1 VLPLHSPP
9 SSSRGGSRLWPALSP
24 EAGQGSTSSPAANH
38 ERISR
43 CTSVQPSS
51 LRCTK
56 PDRCMYRGTHGRTPF
71 ARRSRTLSH
80 GHTRSS
86 SFRKDAGRVVMVS
99 AGLCP
104 FGTPSRLSE
113 PAPPMTAPCPP
124 HRPRASTARGLR
136 SASECSQSRRALRT
150 PPTRWASTS

>member
-1 VLPLHSPP
+1 VACTQPCT
-9 SSSRGGSRLWPALSP
+9 
-24 EAGQGSTSSPAANH
+24 AGQGSTSSPAANH
-38 ERISR
+38 ECISR

-56 PDRCMYRGTHGRTPF
+56 PHRCTYRGTHGSTPF
-71 ARRSRTLSH
+71 ARRSHTLSH

-86 SFRKDAGRVVMVS
+86 NFSNNVGRVVVVS

-136 SASECSQSRRALRT
+136 SASECSQSRRTLRT
-150 PPTRWASTS
+150 PQRRWASTS